1 MVFESLT
8 FIVLIFILC
17 TIQSIL
23 GIGILVIG
31 TPTLL
36 IFNYQI
42 VEIMFLL
49 LPISIMTSIANLFIY
64 NKNRLTFF
72 SNNRNI
78 SKEFFTICLPFIFI
92 GLVILKF
99 GSNYISFD
107 LLVSLVILLSLYIKN
122 KNQKFLTNKKINKL
136 FISLVGI
143 IHGLTNSG
151 GTLMSIIILNRNVG
165 KEKKSINQIHFFYL
179 LLASTQF
186 VILFFLLEEINNMQV
201 IGYLKLIV
209 IVLIASKVGS
219 LINKK
224 ISNYIVS
231 KVIDILALITCFV
244 LISKIF
250 FSA

>member
-1 MVFESLT
+1 M
-8 FIVLIFILC
+8 
-17 TIQSIL
+17 
-23 GIGILVIG
+23 
-31 TPTLL
+31 
-36 IFNYQI
+36 
-42 VEIMFLL
+42 
-49 LPISIMTSIANLFIY
+49 
-64 NKNRLTFF
+64 
-72 SNNRNI
+72 
-78 SKEFFTICLPFIFI
+78 PFIFI
-92 GLVILKF
+92 GLLILKF

-122 KNQKFLTNKKINKL
+122 KNQKFLIKKKINKL

-179 LLASTQF
+179 LLASTQL
-186 VILFFLLEEINNMQV
+186 VILFFLLEGINYIQV
-201 IGYLKLIV
+201 TAYMKLML
-209 IVLIASKVGS
+209 IVLISSKVGS

-224 ISNYIVS
+224 ISNYFVS

>member
-8 FIVLIFILC
+8 FIVLIFTLC

-64 NKNRLTFF
+64 NKNRIAFF

-107 LLVSLVILLSLYIKN
+107 LLVSIVILLSLYLKN
-122 KNQKFLTNKKINKL
+122 KNQKFLTKKKINKL

-151 GTLMSIIILNRNVG
+151 GTLMSIIILNRNIG
-165 KEKKSINQIHFFYL
+165 NEKKSINQIHFFYL

-201 IGYLKLIV
+201 IGYLKLLV